1 MHVIDRTM
9 PLQKECR
16 YANNESEEL
25 EEMSPF
31 ENMSNQSD
39 GGNDVIGELFC
50 RQSTNGH
57 VPLGLNLDKAPSALE
72 LIQNKLTLGSKVTR
86 KEAPCATHIKPTAV
100 QGMKPSKKLR
110 APSFHASILR
120 IGDWELK
127 SRYKGDLVAKF
138 YFVKSKVV
146 WEMIREGLKRKIEIK
161 WSDISAL
168 RITCPKNLP
177 GILDITVSEEPQFF
191 KEGNTLPYKSTRW
204 VATTDFTGGQSSMNS
219 RHALQCGPGIMD
231 KHIENLLSIDH
242 RLYLLSQ
249 EGNINQKSMSNENSY
264 RSDGDDLFGTAQ
276 TAQSMP
282 LYPMPTGTTT
292 VGLNDSGALQ
302 GEHFQSSVVVGTSMI
317 TEEPSRGGDQL
328 KSDMFSWEE
337 FFEMT
342 RVAQQPFMS
351 NGVINAKGK
360 HISNLTNSE
369 DSHNR
374 VDDYS
379 SRRVALPEVVSRFPG
394 DSMTNRQVEAG
405 NQPSSTDHVVLYP
418 SPVSEE
424 PSGQTLLQNQPSN
437 GYISPETMGL
447 EQICENLLS
456 DDDENVEQQDLMST
470 VNSFSCLIG
479 QAAAVAPPPPPDVEP
494 TQVINIGDQFS
505 PLMGWPSSP

>member
-1 MHVIDRTM
+1 M
-9 PLQKECR
+9 PPQEECR
-16 YANNESEEL
+16 YADNESEEL
-25 EEMSPF
+25 EDMSPF
-31 ENMSNQSD
+31 ENMSNSD

-72 LIQNKLTLGSKVTR
+72 LIQNKLALGSKVTR

-146 WEMIREGLKRKIEIK
+146 WEMINEGLKRKIEIK

-168 RITCPKNLP
+168 RITCPKHLP
-177 GILDITVSEEPQFF
+177 GVLDITVSEEPQFF
-191 KEGNTLPYKSTRW
+191 KEGNTLPYRSTRW

-219 RHALQCGPGIMD
+219 RHVLQCGPGIMD

-249 EGNINQKSMSNENSY
+249 EGNINQKSLSNESSY
-264 RSDGDDLFGTAQ
+264 RGDGDNLFGTAQ
-276 TAQSMP
+276 TGQSMP

-302 GEHFQSSVVVGTSMI
+302 GEHFQSSV
-317 TEEPSRGGDQL
+317 TEES
-328 KSDMFSWEE
+328 
-337 FFEMT
+337 
-342 RVAQQPFMS
+342 
-351 NGVINAKGK
+351 
-360 HISNLTNSE
+360 
-369 DSHNR
+369 
-374 VDDYS
+374 
-379 SRRVALPEVVSRFPG
+379 
-394 DSMTNRQVEAG
+394 
-405 NQPSSTDHVVLYP
+405 
-418 SPVSEE
+418 
-424 PSGQTLLQNQPSN
+424 SGQTLLQNQPSN
-437 GYISPETMGL
+437 ISPETMAL
-447 EQICENLLS
+447 EQIRENLLS
-456 DDDENVEQQDLMST
+456 DNDDENVEQQDVMST
-470 VNSFSCLIG
+470 ANSFSCLIG
-479 QAAAVAPPPPPDVEP
+479 QAAAVSPPPPPPPDVEA
-494 TQVINIGDQFS
+494 TQVINISDQFS
-505 PLMGWPSSP
+505 PLMEWPNSPWEPSPENAEMLEYLSQLFPW